1 MNLFK
6 KTLSLI
12 MAFVMALSC
21 LCVGA
26 FAADEQLLKPSIS
39 KIEKYDEAT
48 HSIVEGNIT
57 EANAGDIVVVTFSI
71 ENQAGPNIKVCAFD
85 IFMECDATL
94 LTPYIDETD
103 VDWDGDFYENSY
115 VDVGGA
121 NFTVGNPN
129 PGEIILT
136 GSTASGVTIR
146 KGASAEIGQVA
157 FEIADDAESAITAF
171 TFDATKENLV
181 SDLDSNLQPIDITAV
196 TELKI
201 NGAPPTLKEV
211 VLSDASVEV
220 NGTTGATLT
229 ATALSTKEKNVS
241 GSVTWSVAP
250 ADQDDVTITADGT
263 ITVDP
268 MAEEDTY
275 TVTATPGSDIQGAP
289 ATKSFTVTRATP
301 VLTKIDLSKTAVT
314 VDGTEGDTITV
325 TAEDQYGSAM
335 EATVS
340 VEPTGMGVAVSGNTI
355 TVAKDAAEDT
365 YTVSADGV
373 DPVQFTVSRAG
384 EGVVIKFNAKDVVD
398 PVIIPADDTVAE
410 VSLAANVSNAEDI
423 YGTTVPNPSVT
434 FTLADE
440 SVVAGITIEGS
451 TLKVT
456 KAAAAAIESSMEVEV
471 EATIDG
477 VKKIIKVTVKRD
489 ESDPTSVVIESD
501 DGTAV
506 ADAITVGIPS
516 EKAITAVVYDQYG
529 TEMDVEAALTLS
541 DATPG
546 IELRAGKLIVDKG
559 TEEGETGA
567 TATLTAT
574 YSGVTPALTDSVA
587 ITAKKVTPNWIDE
600 VSAKTE
606 ITYGETNGSAIT
618 LREGGKGTAK
628 AWISTG
634 ETTLTGV
641 YTIESGETVSKVTA
655 SPVSVKVIFTVDEG
669 REYAGSTFEETYPVK
684 VNPAT
689 LTVTGAVVTKEFNN
703 SAASA
708 KDNLKSVT
716 LSGIVGTDD
725 VKVDLDAVTLSDYSG
740 SNYGTWTVNLSTI
753 TLIGDDKDNYTVA
766 PTYACTNATITK
778 TKLVADNFD
787 FETLTEATYDG
798 TAKTVDVTANVPG
811 AGAITVLYNGSE
823 IAPTDAGEYTITIN
837 VADGTNYA
845 EAKNLSLGDV
855 KLVIAKAKRTITPD
869 ASTIVLV
876 GETPVDVKITTD
888 AEAEV
893 SVSTSVDEVIVL
905 ESYSE
910 NVATFTAL
918 DSDVTTVTFSAP
930 ESDNYLA
937 GSATV
942 KAISIPKP
950 INGRSVSGAFNID
963 CDYDKVGQITL
974 TAESVNPEL
983 AVIEFLTPD
992 MGDAA
997 TITLNPANPIPL
1009 TTTELTVTI
1018 EVAGLD
1024 PITVPYNVSITINKV
1039 AAKVNPVDDEFGIV
1053 DVLPDEVYD
1062 AIYDAAEEAGV
1073 DEVNVS
1079 VSTVVE
1085 VKDGKVT
1092 VTPTYTV
1099 TDAATDDPLI
1109 VDVAI
1114 KSTTD
1119 PVVVD
1124 VELEDVA
1131 EGTKLMVK
1139 NADGEYETV
1148 TVADSKIAIETA
1160 DFTKAFEIVEP
1171 ATITIN
1177 FTYNKAKE
1185 DGSTTESKTYT
1196 IADLEKGTALP
1207 EDSKSGYTFKGWQIG
1222 EKVYTALTAE
1232 LFDPANDED
1241 GIYDATASFKKKSSG
1256 GGGISYVIS
1265 VEDADNGTVKSSK
1278 KTAGK
1283 GDTVTITVTPDK
1295 GYELDELTVTDKSGD
1310 ELKLKSKGDG
1320 KYTFTMPKGKV
1331 YVEATFEAVE
1341 VEVEVSFSDVAETDS
1356 YFDAVEWAVAEGI
1369 TTGYA
1374 NGTFLPGNTVTR
1386 AQAVTFLW
1394 RAMGEPE
1401 PETTKMPFVD
1411 VPVGSYYYDAVLW
1424 AVENGITTGMTE
1436 TTFVPD
1442 RTISRAQTITFLW
1455 RTAKMEGYDVSVGA
1469 ETNILSYADAMT
1481 IGEYA
1486 IPAMQWACG
1495 EQIVDSYADGT
1506 LRPNE
1511 GCSRAQTVTFLYRF
1525 LG

>member
-6 KTLSLI
+6 KTLSLV

-26 FAADEQLLKPSIS
+26 FAEGEELKPFIS
-39 KIEKYDEAT
+39 KIQKYDEAT
-48 HSIVEGNIT
+48 HTILEDAVT
-57 EANAGDIVVVTFSI
+57 EADADDIVVVTFAI
-71 ENQAGPNIKVCAFD
+71 ENLTDIAKPLKVGSYEVY
-85 IFMECDATL
+85 MKYDASL
-94 LTPYIDETD
+94 LTPYYDATD
-103 VDWDGDFYENSY
+103 AEYAGPFPEESY
-115 VDVGGA
+115 VDLSSSS
-121 NFTVGNPN
+121 FTVGNPSA
-129 PGEIILT
+129 GDIILT
-136 GSTASGVTIR
+136 GSTVSGVVIR
-146 KGASAEIGQVA
+146 KGESTDIGQIA
-157 FEIADDAESAITAF
+157 FKVSKDAESATAMF
-171 TFDATKENLV
+171 GFDTTKENV
-181 SDLDSNLQPIDITAV
+181 ITDNEENPKTFDITAE

-229 ATALSTKEKNVS
+229 ATAKSTKGADLS

-263 ITVDP
+263 ITVDA
-268 MAEEDTY
+268 MAEEGTY

-289 ATKSFTVTRATP
+289 ATESFTVTRATSE
-301 VLTKIDLSKTAVT
+301 LASLKLDKSEVT
-314 VDGTEGDTITV
+314 VDGEKDQTVTATLKDQYGDDMTTEIVVSPSANITVVDKTITV
-325 TAEDQYGSAM
+325 GAKAEAGL
-335 EATVS
+335 
-340 VEPTGMGVAVSGNTI
+340 
-355 TVAKDAAEDT
+355 
-365 YTVSADGV
+365 YTVTAGSETAY
-373 DPVQFTVSRAG
+373 FTVKRAG

-398 PVIIPADDTVAE
+398 PVIIPADNTVAE
-410 VSLAANVSNAEDI
+410 VSLAANVSDAKDI
-423 YGTTVPNPSVT
+423 YGTTVSNPSVT

-477 VKKIIKVTVKRD
+477 VKEIIKVTVERD
-489 ESDPTSVVIESD
+489 DSVATSLHILSEGVEV
-501 DGTAV
+501 TAP
-506 ADAITVGIPS
+506 ITVGIPTTG
-516 EKAITAVVYDQYG
+516 KAFTAEVRDQYG
-529 TEMDVEAALTLS
+529 KKMADAALSLTGA
-541 DATPG
+541 DG
-546 IELRAGKLIVDKG
+546 ISFAGGKLVVEG
-559 TEEGETGA
+559 TTADDA
-567 TATLTAT
+567 TATLKASYTGLAD
-574 YSGVTPALTDSVA
+574 VTVA
-587 ITAKKVTPNWIDE
+587 ITAKKVSVNWTK

-618 LREGGKGTAK
+618 LPEGGKGTAK

-641 YTIESGETVSKVTA
+641 YTIENGKTVSKVTA

-669 REYAGSTFEETYPVK
+669 QEYAGSTFEETYPVK

-725 VKVDLDAVTLSDYSG
+725 VKVDLNAVTLSDYSG
-740 SNYGTWTVNLSTI
+740 SNYGTWTVNLSNI
-753 TLIGDDKDNYTVA
+753 TLTGDDKENYTVA

-778 TKLVADNFD
+778 TVLKASDFTVAA
-787 FETLTEATYDG
+787 TTEATYDG
-798 TAKTVDVTANVPG
+798 TAKTVAVTSTVTD
-811 AGAITVLYNGSE
+811 GAITVLYNDSE
-823 IAPTDAGEYTITIN
+823 IAPTDAGKYTITIN
-837 VADGTNYA
+837 VAEGTNHAAA
-845 EAKNLSLGDV
+845 ENLSLGDV
-855 KLVIAKAKRTITPD
+855 KLVIAKAERTITPD
-869 ASTIVLV
+869 AATIVLV

-1085 VKDGKVT
+1085 VEDGKVT

-1099 TDAATDDPLI
+1099 TDAATDAPLI

-1177 FTYNKAKE
+1177 YTYNKFKDE
-1185 DGSTTESKTYT
+1185 ETTPTSKRYT
-1196 IADLEKGTALP
+1196 IADLENDTALP
-1207 EDSKSGYTFKGWQIG
+1207 EDSKSGNTFKGWTING
-1222 EKVYTALTAE
+1222 KVYTTLTAE
-1232 LFDPANDED
+1232 LFDPANDDD
-1241 GIYDATASFKKKSSG
+1241 GIYDATASFKKKSSSS
-1256 GGGISYVIS
+1256 GGISYVIS

-1401 PETTKMPFVD
+1401 PETTEMPFVD
-1411 VPVGSYYYDAVLW
+1411 VPVGSYSSDAVLW